1 MTEFTQNHI
10 DITLI
15 IDRSFS
21 MITLGKGVEAS
32 IIEFIETQKKNSV
45 SENTYIHIVS
55 FDDVKETVVENSL
68 LKDLDIS
75 KIDYEKIDPRGATR
89 LIDTV
94 MEEIKN
100 QENRVLGKDATCI
113 LAVVT
118 DGDDNMSEKYS
129 SMDLKERIKTCEK
142 NSKFTAFFLASNQDA
157 ITSGDA
163 IGFDKKRCIT
173 YGHTPENIQNTMR
186 SLSAQVTT
194 SSQGVEAEFT
204 PLERQQSQGFD
215 NVEENKPNQSPN
227 VLSLMDAQ
235 NEPRQ
240 FRWI

>member
-1 MTEFTQNHI
+1 MTEFTQKYI

-21 MITLGKGVEAS
+21 MITLGKGVESS

-55 FDDVKETVVENSL
+55 FDDVKDTVIENIL
-68 LKDLDIS
+68 LKDIDIS
-75 KIDYEKIDPRGATR
+75 KIDYAKIEPRGSTR

-94 MEEIKN
+94 MEEIKK
-100 QENRVLGKDATCI
+100 QENRVIGKDATCI

-118 DGDDNMSEKYS
+118 DGQDNMSKKYS
-129 SMDLKERIKTCEK
+129 SMDLKEKIKTCEK
-142 NSKFTAFFLASNQDA
+142 NNKFTAFFLASNQDA
-157 ITSGDA
+157 ITSGNS

-173 YGHTPENIQNTMR
+173 YGHNPENIQTTMR

-204 PLERQQSQGFD
+204 PLERQQSQGFCGID
-215 NVEENKPNQSPN
+215 NKSVSFPTLVAS
-227 VLSLMDAQ
+227 
-235 NEPRQ
+235 NEATQ
-240 FRWI
+240 YKCI